1 MTVILEKDNRV
12 YVYCKGADNI
22 ILERLRHKDTKTVK
36 TTQERIEH
44 WSVEGLRTLLFARRE
59 IRKEDYEKWAKMYAY
74 SLSRLEKVE
83 KDENIKLKKQFI
95 QRLSI
100 DPNPKPKSSQN
111 ISLEIVGKMIIED

>member
-44 WSVEGLRTLLFARRE
+44 WSVEGLRTLLFARR
-59 IRKEDYEKWAKMYAY
+59 
-74 SLSRLEKVE
+74 
-83 KDENIKLKKQFI
+83 
-95 QRLSI
+95 
-100 DPNPKPKSSQN
+100 
-111 ISLEIVGKMIIED
+111 

>member
-1 MTVILEKDNRV
+1 
-12 YVYCKGADNI
+12 
-22 ILERLRHKDTKTVK
+22 
-36 TTQERIEH
+36 
-44 WSVEGLRTLLFARRE
+44 
-59 IRKEDYEKWAKMYAY
+59 MYAY